1 MNSTTSGAEKAKGIL
16 FISEAH
22 EKFCYK
28 KLEEV
33 RYQDSYHKALVY
45 CLGISSEIRKN
56 INSIYNFK
64 TGCVKP
70 KCLYAG

>member
-33 RYQDSYHKALVY
+33 RYQDSYHKALFPF
-45 CLGISSEIRKN
+45 LQFIS
-56 INSIYNFK
+56 
-64 TGCVKP
+64 
-70 KCLYAG
+70 